1 MSKRNGVKVL
11 VWQDIFSRMARGE
24 VAKVEPTVSDCMP
37 QGPGTAGRRVQ
48 VNGHEAVLTQGTK
61 NDPRTFTSLDG
72 CSVAF
77 SSLDDAVAA
86 VALYLSEYV

>member
-1 MSKRNGVKVL
+1 MNKRNGVKVQ

-37 QGPGTAGRRVQ
+37 QGPGTAGRRVA
-48 VNGHEAVLTQGTK
+48 VNGHEVVLTQGAK
-61 NDPRTFTSLDG
+61 NDPRTFGMIDG

-77 SSLDDAVAA
+77 SSLDDAIAA
-86 VALYLSEYV
+86 VTLYLSEYA